1 MSETRKPFWI
11 GAFVLGGLLL
21 LAGALLLLGR
31 DTWFRPA
38 SQYVVYFTGALD
50 GLSVGADVTYRG
62 VKVGTV
68 RDISL
73 SFDPQLQDVVMPV
86 VVSIDP
92 VGGRDAQ
99 RMDLILER
107 LIERGLRAQLQTQSL
122 VTGQAVVALD
132 MFPGR
137 PGYVREP
144 NEVDLKAIPS
154 VPSRVDQAADIF
166 RDLAASM
173 RQLPLEEMVVSLNN
187 TLQAVERLADSPQLR
202 DGLGNLNATMANL
215 ESLTQQLQRQVPS
228 ILDNVERS
236 SAEVA
241 DVLDEVRQAVQ
252 IAQGALQDMQGLA
265 GEALGSL
272 GPQSEVQYELL
283 RTLEQMGQASKAL
296 QRTAEGLQ
304 QQPESLIFGQPR

>member
-1 MSETRKPFWI
+1 MSETRKPFLI
-11 GAFVLGGLLL
+11 GAFVLSGLVLM
-21 LAGALLLLGR
+21 AGALLLLGR

-68 RDISL
+68 RDIRL
-73 SFDPQLQDVVMPV
+73 SFDRELQDVVMPV

-92 VGGRDAQ
+92 VAGRDDQ
-99 RMDLILER
+99 RMDQIVER
-107 LIERGLRAQLQTQSL
+107 LVERGLRAQLQTQSL
-122 VTGQAVVALD
+122 VTGQAMVTLD
-132 MFPGR
+132 IFPGR

-144 NEVDLKAIPS
+144 NDLGLPAIPS
-154 VPSRVDQAADIF
+154 VPSRVDQAADIL
-166 RDLAASM
+166 RDLAGSM
-173 RQLPLEEMVVSLNN
+173 RDLPLEEMVLSLNN
-187 TLQAVERLADSPQLR
+187 TLQAVERLVASPELR
-202 DGLGNLNATMANL
+202 DGLGNLNATLANL
-215 ESLTQQLQRQVPS
+215 EGLTQQLQRQMPA

-236 SAEVA
+236 SADMGEVMG
-241 DVLDEVRQAVQ
+241 EFRQTARL
-252 IAQGALQDMQGLA
+252 AQKALQQVQGLA

-272 GPQSEVQYELL
+272 GPQSEAQYELL

-304 QQPESLIFGQPR
+304 QQPQSLIFGQPR